1 MDYVKDFLEDVKQDR
16 SLQLKTFITVVLSI
30 TGFSLFCV
38 EEARLHRSNG
48 VTHFTQVFDKSGE
61 HKAMQEQRFPVITV
75 CPTTGEFEGQIKS
88 MTCSGYGPNSFHNFD
103 PVKQNVDIGTI
114 SGATTQFSCMTVNE
128 AQDYVG
134 KNSSYFIKCDI
145 TYNAPVNQ
153 GQARI
158 TTWANHDV
166 WSHAVFQH
174 PGKKKPPFFFMRENW
189 TGESCE
195 KLSANKQKTITNVPI
210 LLSSSSPIA
219 SFSFKHLQVEDTL
232 ARPHNRVLHEDEKVR
247 LEHEDDVVV

>member
-174 PGKKKPPFFFMRENW
+174 PGKKKPPFFLVER
-189 TGESCE
+189 TGLVNLVKSF
-195 KLSANKQKTITNVPI
+195 LLTNKKQ
-210 LLSSSSPIA
+210 
-219 SFSFKHLQVEDTL
+219 
-232 ARPHNRVLHEDEKVR
+232 
-247 LEHEDDVVV
+247 